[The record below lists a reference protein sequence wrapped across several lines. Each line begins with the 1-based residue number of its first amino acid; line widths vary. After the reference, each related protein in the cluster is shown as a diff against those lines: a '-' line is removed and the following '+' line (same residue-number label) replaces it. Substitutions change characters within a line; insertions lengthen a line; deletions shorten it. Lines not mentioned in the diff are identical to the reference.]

1 MELFK
6 YIYHNPIS
14 LLPILIIII
23 IITMNMKRYAM
34 YAEGQ
39 NLKQAR

>member
-14 LLPILIIII
+14 LLPIIIIII
-23 IITMNMKRYAM
+23 IITIKKKRD
-34 YAEGQ
+34 
-39 NLKQAR
+39 KDD

>member
-14 LLPILIIII
+14 LLPIII
-23 IITMNMKRYAM
+23 IITIKKKRD
-34 YAEGQ
+34 
-39 NLKQAR
+39 KDD

>member
-23 IITMNMKRYAM
+23 TINKNKK
-34 YAEGQ
+34 G
-39 NLKQAR
+39 KDD

>member
-23 IITMNMKRYAM
+23 IITINKNKK
-34 YAEGQ
+34 G
-39 NLKQAR
+39 KDD

>member
-23 IITMNMKRYAM
+23 ITINKNKK
-34 YAEGQ
+34 G
-39 NLKQAR
+39 KDD

>member
-14 LLPILIIII
+14 LLPIIIII
-23 IITMNMKRYAM
+23 IITIKKKRD
-34 YAEGQ
+34 
-39 NLKQAR
+39 KDD